1 MATEAI
7 WPAGRLA
14 EAIRTKE
21 LSSRELLEAYLD
33 RIGRLDGEINA
44 VVTLDVERAR
54 AAAAAADEATARG
67 ELLGPLHGLP
77 ITVKDAIET
86 GGIRSTGGAVEL
98 ADHVPVHDAPAVAR
112 LKQAGAIVFGKTNL
126 PRWSA
131 DVQTYN
137 ELFGTTRNPWHL
149 DRVPGGS
156 SGGPAAAV
164 ACGFTSFE
172 LGTDI
177 AGSIRI
183 PAHCC
188 GVFGLKPSYGVIP
201 QRGYL
206 DHVGGGT
213 IDVDIN
219 VFGPL
224 ARSAADLA
232 LLLDVLAG
240 ADPQRSTAWR
250 IELPAPHGSTL
261 SDFRIGLWLE
271 DPTLLLERDY
281 ADLLQAT
288 AGGLST
294 AGARIEEVHPDV
306 ELAAQLELFTAQYW
320 AAASPRLPDDIAEQ
334 VAGSHRQWLLREQQR
349 AHYRERWAAWF
360 ANYDILLCPVMPTT
374 AFPHNH
380 EGTLHSRTLTVNGQQ
395 RPYLDSIAW
404 TGLVGIVDLPS
415 VVVPIGYTPAGL
427 PGGMQVVAPFLRDR
441 SAIQI
446 AGLIA
451 ELTGGY
457 QSPEGFGVN

>member
-21 LSSRELLEAYLD
+21 LSSRELLESYLD
-33 RIGRLDGEINA
+33 RIGRLDGEVNA

-67 ELLGPLHGLP
+67 ELAGPLHGLP

-86 GGIRSTGGAVEL
+86 AGIRSTGGAVEL
-98 ADHVPVHDAPAVAR
+98 ADHFPAQDAPAVTR
-112 LKQAGAIVFGKTNL
+112 LKRAGAIVFGKTNL
-126 PRWSA
+126 PRWST
-131 DVQTYN
+131 DVQAYN
-137 ELFGTTRNPWHL
+137 ELFGTTRNPWAA

-156 SGGPAAAV
+156 SGGAAAAV

-177 AGSIRI
+177 AGSVRI

-188 GVFGLKPSYGVIP
+188 GVFGLKPSYGVIS

-206 DHVGGGT
+206 NHVGGGT
-213 IDVDIN
+213 TDVDMN

-224 ARSAADLA
+224 TRSAADLT

-240 ADPQRSTAWR
+240 PEPPHSTAWR
-250 IELPAPHGSTL
+250 LELPPPQGSTL
-261 SDFRIGLWLE
+261 SDFRIGFWLA
-271 DPTLLLERDY
+271 DPALVLERDY
-281 ADLLQAT
+281 ADLLRST
-288 AGGLST
+288 VERLSS
-294 AGARIEEVHPDV
+294 AGARIEESHPDV
-306 ELAAQLELFTAQYW
+306 ELAAQVELFNAQLW
-320 AAASPRLPDDIAEQ
+320 AAAPPCLPEDIAEQ
-334 VAGSHRQWLLREQQR
+334 MAGSHREWLRRDEQR
-349 AHYRERWAAWF
+349 SRYRERWAAWF
-360 ANYDILLCPVMPTT
+360 ASYDILLCPVMPTT
-374 AFPHNH
+374 AFPHH
-380 EGTLHSRTLTVNGQQ
+380 QEGTFHSRTLTVDGQQ
-395 RPYLDSIAW
+395 RPYPESVAW
-404 TGLVGIVDLPS
+404 TGLVGLVDLPS
-415 VVVPIGYTPAGL
+415 VVVPIGRTPVGL
-427 PGGMQVVAPFLRDR
+427 PAGMQVVAPFLHDHN
-441 SAIQI
+441 AIRL

-457 QSPEGFGVN
+457 QSPDGFAAI